1 MKFTAIATTLF
12 LASASAFAPASQPST
27 TTKMGMLQNQAFGS
41 QAPPPVPLGGAPPA
55 GGFEMFSP
63 DIPMKRI
70 EGGGTVRTWDIPP
83 ETERLQYV
91 LETNGRPLKAKVEL
105 WEGPVRLLH
114 SMDVNLED
122 GSQTPY
128 KGMLAFPKGQKALKI
143 STTGSQE
150 FPCTFGAE
158 VPSFDRTKQLM
169 AFQNDVWDSN
179 PKHTMQGN
187 VNEGG
192 LGAVKAFPISDN
204 IESVQIMW
212 WSKDTGKRSCK
223 SKIEVLQGPNSIR
236 QVFDL
241 HCEGSTQPYH
251 AIIETPGTGWT
262 IRMWSK
268 NPMEYPH
275 EIVVEPHTVSD
286 NGALSGGDS
295 LWWE

>member
-1 MKFTAIATTLF
+1 MKFTALATTLF
-12 LASASAFAPASQPST
+12 LASASAFAPAPKASSST
-27 TTKMGMLQNQAFGS
+27 TSLKVGQSFGGPPAPAQAI
-41 QAPPPVPLGGAPPA
+41 GGAPA
-55 GGFEMFSP
+55 GGVFQMFSP

-70 EGGGTVRTWDIPP
+70 EGGGTVRTWDIPT

-122 GSQTPY
+122 GSQTPF

-169 AFQNDVWDSN
+169 AFQNDVWESN
-179 PKHTMQGN
+179 PKHTMQGT
-187 VNEGG
+187 VSEGG

-204 IESVQIMW
+204 IESVQIMF
-212 WSKDTGKRSCK
+212 WSKDTGKRAAK

-268 NPMEYPH
+268 APLEYPH
-275 EIVVEPHTVSD
+275 EIVVEPHTVTDGSMTGED
-286 NGALSGGDS
+286 R

>member
-1 MKFTAIATTLF
+1 MKFTIAIASLF
-12 LASASAFAPASQPST
+12 VASATAFAPNGAKQSNTALNVQPW
-27 TTKMGMLQNQAFGS
+27 QA
-41 QAPPPVPLGGAPPA
+41 GGPPA
-55 GGFEMFSP
+55 LGSPGGSSGGFEMFSP

-70 EGGGTVRTWDIPP
+70 EGGGTVRTWDIPL

-122 GSQTPY
+122 GSQTPF

-158 VPSFDRTKQLM
+158 VPSFDRTKSLV

-179 PKHTMQGN
+179 PKHTMQGT
-187 VNEGG
+187 VSEGG

-212 WSKDTGKRSCK
+212 WSKDTGKRACK

-241 HCEGSTQPYH
+241 HCEGTTQPYH
-251 AIIETPGTGWT
+251 AIIETPGPGWT
-262 IRMWSK
+262 VRMWSK
-268 NPMEYPH
+268 SPMEYPH
-275 EIVVEPHTVSD
+275 EIVVEPHTVAD
-286 NGALSGGDS
+286 GGDGVGDGR